1 MVASSRKARTLL
13 DRLRAEG
20 IEEARL
26 ARLKSPA
33 GLDLGSIDP
42 EEIAVSIIA
51 EIVQMR
57 NRRAQLVGSKISG

>member
-33 GLDLGSIDP
+33 GLDLGGIDP

-57 NRRAQLVGSKISG
+57 NRRAQLVGSKVSG